1 MEHYRQLQP
10 TPQSR
15 VGLAEL
21 PRQIVSATPFLAE
34 LAETVPQRLGDKPV
48 LITFPMRDRAF
59 PAKTVMPRMR
69 EAFPNAE
76 IVELPRAKHYFVED
90 APQEVSDAILQRLS

>member
-1 MEHYRQLQP
+1 M
-10 TPQSR
+10 
-15 VGLAEL
+15 A
-21 PRQIVSATPFLAE
+21 
-34 LAETVPQRLGDKPV
+34 D
-48 LITFPMRDRAF
+48 
-59 PAKTVMPRMR
+59 KTVMPRMR